1 MLQRIFVSDNTH
13 RSRCT
18 GFDPDHGGFV
28 GKETVAV
35 LSELLET
42 FLARIEPD
50 VFRVKGFFK
59 VEKEGWEK
67 VDVVGKKRDYAPYEP
82 QPKSQLVF
90 ISKIGIALIR
100 EIAAAWEECVGLPM
114 KLNN

>member
-13 RSRCT
+13 RSLCT

-42 FLARIEPD
+42 FAQP
-50 VFRVKGFFK
+50 
-59 VEKEGWEK
+59 
-67 VDVVGKKRDYAPYEP
+67 VGNERRYPEVQRRRY
-82 QPKSQLVF
+82 QSGGV
-90 ISKIGIALIR
+90 
-100 EIAAAWEECVGLPM
+100 
-114 KLNN
+114 